1 MRNSDRILS
10 DADVLEL
17 LADPRTDREPIRFL
31 YETHFESLS
40 SFIIHNSG
48 DYDDAQDIFQE
59 VLVAFIQL
67 VRTNKFRGEASIKT
81 FLFSLNRNIWYNEL
95 KRRKRAIDRNK
106 NYDRLSR
113 SDEEVVDRVIENR
126 EANQEILKLL
136 ESLGENCK
144 KVLLLYYYENRS
156 MKEILSELDYENEQI
171 VRNKKY
177 KCMKKL
183 EQMIEAD
190 GNLFQH
196 LKTLLHG

>member
-31 YETHFESLS
+31 YATHFESLS
-40 SFIIHNSG
+40 SFVIHNNG
-48 DYDDAQDIFQE
+48 NPDDAQDIFQE
-59 VLVAFIQL
+59 VIVAFIQL

-113 SDEEVVDRVIENR
+113 PDEEVVDRVIENR
-126 EANQEILKLL
+126 EANQQILKLL

-144 KVLLLYYYENRS
+144 KILLLYYYENRS
-156 MKEILSELDYENEQI
+156 MKEILSDLDYENEQI

-183 EQMIEAD
+183 EQMIEED

-196 LKTLLHG
+196 LKNLLHG